1 MKVFTSKYIFR
12 EDSMLRNF
20 SSGFYRSIMMT
31 IAVFLLAGGVSAWA
45 GSLQDLRA
53 SGAIGESASGYTVAR
68 DPGAT
73 AEAASINKQRKAV
86 YAEKAA
92 AQGVTIEQV
101 GKVYAKEIFEK
112 VPAGTWLQNEQGQW
126 LKK

>member
-1 MKVFTSKYIFR
+1 
-12 EDSMLRNF
+12 MLRNF

-31 IAVFLLAGGVSAWA
+31 IAVFLLAGGVTAWA

-53 SGAIGESASGYTVAR
+53 SGALGESVSGYAVAR
-68 DPGAT
+68 DPSAT
-73 AEAASINKQRKAV
+73 AEVASINEKRKAV

-92 AQGVTIEQV
+92 AQGVSIEQV
-101 GKVYAKEIFEK
+101 GKVYAKEIFEN

>member
-31 IAVFLLAGGVSAWA
+31 IAVFLLAGGVTAWA
-45 GSLQDLRA
+45 GPLQDLRA
-53 SGAIGESASGYTVAR
+53 SGALGESASGYAVAR
-68 DPGAT
+68 DPSAT
-73 AEAASINKQRKAV
+73 AEVASINEKRKAV

-92 AQGVTIEQV
+92 AQGVSIEQV
-101 GKVYAKEIFEK
+101 GKVYAKEIFDK

-126 LKK
+126 FKK

>member
-1 MKVFTSKYIFR
+1 
-12 EDSMLRNF
+12 MLRNF

-31 IAVFLLAGGVSAWA
+31 IAVFLLASGVTAWA

-53 SGAIGESASGYTVAR
+53 SGALGESASGYTVAR
-68 DPGAT
+68 DPSAT
-73 AEAASINKQRKAV
+73 AEVASINEKRKTV

-92 AQGVTIEQV
+92 AQGVSIEQV